1 MLTVITP
8 ATVMDLTTVA
18 AVKAELAVSGSGD
31 DAWLADAITRASAI
45 IRRWCNRVFA
55 AETVRETYRLARPV
69 PELLLSRLP
78 VVTIASVTVDG
89 TALASTVYEAD
100 AEQGTLYRLDS
111 RRRFLCWSGDVID
124 VEYTAG
130 FTMPGA
136 VGRTLP
142 EDVEA
147 ACIALCVRAYHAK
160 GRDPALRSY
169 TNVDVETFSLLDPD
183 KAGGDGGL
191 PADVAE
197 RLQPYRS
204 VVLG

>member
-8 ATVMDLTTVA
+8 APAIDLTTVA

-31 DAWLADAITRASAI
+31 DAWLADAITRASAT

-89 TALASTVYEAD
+89 TALPAPVYEAD
-100 AEQGTLYRLDS
+100 TEKGVLYHLDS

-130 FTMPGA
+130 FALPGA
-136 VGRTLP
+136 AGRTLP
-142 EDVEA
+142 EDVEKA
-147 ACIALCVRAYHAK
+147 AIALVKAAYFART
-160 GRDPALRSY
+160 RDPLVKSESIEGVGSTAYWVGDAIPPDIAGLLSGYCLSAL
-169 TNVDVETFSLLDPD
+169 E
-183 KAGGDGGL
+183 
-191 PADVAE
+191 
-197 RLQPYRS
+197 
-204 VVLG
+204 